1 LINTG
6 AIRKQA
12 EKWWPEVLRTALR
25 QEDYFPQALRR
36 IGKVK
41 PTERLRE
48 FERIRQ
54 QQDELIAGSKQQL
67 GHGYTL
73 YWLERSYRNVGNN
86 RFIDA
91 ITFDTL
97 GDYLAFLRRTSVY
110 DRFLADADL
119 IRTSIPPLTEWCG
132 EHPLAIEK
140 YHGEWPALLRLVEY
154 FQNQHQMD
162 RYYIRELPV
171 SVPTKFVEN
180 HKKILH
186 RLLDAVLPS
195 EQVRVDFHPSKEF
208 EQRYG
213 LRYRQPMVRLRLLD
227 RTLAQQ
233 HFSGLDDFRIPL
245 SDFENLRLPLQR
257 LIILENKTNYN
268 NLMNFLT
275 LPAMRATGGLFG
287 SGFRVGLLKS
297 VPWLHDIKLY
307 YWGDIDAHGL
317 QILAQLRGYFPHV
330 QPFLMDRATFDAYP
344 EYHTTAPL
352 STVSELQH
360 LTPTESDLFQY
371 LNTHQLR
378 LEQERIPL
386 ERVQEVMRFLLPLE

>member
-1 LINTG
+1 M
-6 AIRKQA
+6 
-12 EKWWPEVLRTALR
+12 ALR
-25 QEDYFPQALRR
+25 QEDYFPKALRR

-73 YWLERSYRNVGNN
+73 HWVERSYRNVGNN
-86 RFIDA
+86 QFIDA
-91 ITFDTL
+91 ITFETL
-97 GDYLAFLRRTSVY
+97 GDYLAFLRRTTAY

-119 IRTSIPPLTEWCG
+119 IRTSVPQLKDWC
-132 EHPLAIEK
+132 EAHPLAIEK
-140 YHGEWPALLRLVEY
+140 YQGEWSALLHLVDY
-154 FQNQHQMD
+154 FQSRHEMD

-186 RLLDAVLPS
+186 SLLDAVLPTR
-195 EQVRVDFHPSKEF
+195 QVRSDFHSTKEF

-213 LRYRQPMVRLRLLD
+213 LRYRQPMLRLRLLD
-227 RTLAQQ
+227 QALAQQ

-245 SDFENLRLPLQR
+245 SDFQGLRLPLER
-257 LIILENKTNYN
+257 LIILENKTNFN

-275 LPAMRATGGLFG
+275 LPAMRATAGLFG
-287 SGFRVGLLKS
+287 SGFRVGLLKNIS
-297 VPWLHDIKLY
+297 WLQDIKLY

-352 STVSELQH
+352 STVTELRH
-360 LTPTESDLFQY
+360 LSPTESDLFQY
-371 LNTHQLR
+371 LNTQQLR

-386 ERVQEVMRFLLPLE
+386 ERVREVMATLWASE